1 MPTPST
7 PSRLNP
13 LSFVKRLLNRP
24 PQSESPTSAPTL
36 TPSRPP
42 REGPRTDSSFAPRSN
57 GVAAPVFAGESA
69 VQDEEHR
76 KRRRPRRRKPSGNGQ
91 RPIEGAQAPAQE
103 TSYEPFD
110 FGGVT
115 LSGENAPGPQ

>member
-1 MPTPST
+1 MPTLST

-36 TPSRPP
+36 TPPRPP
-42 REGPRTDSSFAPRSN
+42 RDDSSFSPRSN
-57 GVAAPVFAGESA
+57 GVAAPVFAGDNA
-69 VQDEEHR
+69 VQDEERR

-91 RPIEGAQAPAQE
+91 RPAEGAQTTEQE
-103 TSYEPFD
+103 VAYQSSE
-110 FGGVT
+110 FGGITV
-115 LSGENAPGPQ
+115 